1 MQSDPGGPRAA
12 QESPGE
18 ARRVQKSL
26 GEARGAQNTLGELRR
41 AQESSEQSRRGQ
53 GGGSEQPRRAQER
66 PGEFRTAQEGSG
78 ELRTGQ
84 VWYGMVWYGLNG
96 AGRRP
101 THHLGS
107 GRGQS
112 PPGGPFLLPSG
123 GPQIWG
129 QPPRPA
135 RPALPLGTVAG
146 SEFTGSPPPPTR
158 TPSRKGALDS
168 RPTGPSPRLPRGGS
182 EVRPAIC
189 QFVVT
194 PTATSAAPPLALRL
208 WRLGTALGARAR

>member
-1 MQSDPGGPRAA
+1 
-12 QESPGE
+12 
-18 ARRVQKSL
+18 
-26 GEARGAQNTLGELRR
+26 
-41 AQESSEQSRRGQ
+41 
-53 GGGSEQPRRAQER
+53 
-66 PGEFRTAQEGSG
+66 
-78 ELRTGQ
+78 
-84 VWYGMVWYGLNG
+84 MVWYGLNG

-112 PPGGPFLLPSG
+112 PPGGSFFLPSG

-129 QPPRPA
+129 LSPRPA

-168 RPTGPSPRLPRGGS
+168 PPTGPSLRLPRGGS
-182 EVRPAIC
+182 EGRPAIC

-194 PTATSAAPPLALRL
+194 PLRPWPLRRWRCASGAWALP
-208 WRLGTALGARAR
+208 LGREPGDERDALLSFTPWSLPHSRCLPKGTTLCSR

>member
-1 MQSDPGGPRAA
+1 M
-12 QESPGE
+12 
-18 ARRVQKSL
+18 
-26 GEARGAQNTLGELRR
+26 
-41 AQESSEQSRRGQ
+41 
-53 GGGSEQPRRAQER
+53 
-66 PGEFRTAQEGSG
+66 
-78 ELRTGQ
+78 

-129 QPPRPA
+129 QSPRPA

-182 EVRPAIC
+182 EGCPAIC
-189 QFVVT
+189 QFICGYYHCDLSRCAVG
-194 PTATSAAPPLALRL
+194 AAPLALGHCP
-208 WRLGTALGARAR
+208 WGARQVMSGTLSCRSPLGVSLTPGVCLRELPSAHADSIR

>member
-1 MQSDPGGPRAA
+1 MGSEMCIRDSFWPGPT
-12 QESPGE
+12 STT
-18 ARRVQKSL
+18 RRKTV
-26 GEARGAQNTLGELRR
+26 RR
-41 AQESSEQSRRGQ
+41 AITRPHSPQR
-53 GGGSEQPRRAQER
+53 PR
-66 PGEFRTAQEGSG
+66 
-78 ELRTGQ
+78 
-84 VWYGMVWYGLNG
+84 YGMVWYGLNG

-129 QPPRPA
+129 QSPRPA

-168 RPTGPSPRLPRGGS
+168 RPTSPSPRLPRGGS
-182 EVRPAIC
+182 EGRPAIC

-194 PTATSAAPPLALRL
+194 PTATSAAPPLALHL

>member
-1 MQSDPGGPRAA
+1 MVWYGVVWYGM
-12 QESPGE
+12 
-18 ARRVQKSL
+18 
-26 GEARGAQNTLGELRR
+26 
-41 AQESSEQSRRGQ
+41 
-53 GGGSEQPRRAQER
+53 
-66 PGEFRTAQEGSG
+66 
-78 ELRTGQ
+78 

-101 THHLGS
+101 TRHLGS

-112 PPGGPFLLPSG
+112 PPGGPFFLPSG

-129 QPPRPA
+129 LSPRPA

-182 EVRPAIC
+182 EGCPAIC

-194 PTATSAAPPLALRL
+194 TTATSAAAPLALRL
-208 WRLGTALGARAR
+208 WRLGTALGSRSRCITGRSPFAHPLESPTLPVSA